1 MILSGSVCSTGAV
14 GQIRGGAGLMGVDA
28 DGGGG
33 DDRSEAEPEAD
44 AGKERRPRMSVGSPP
59 SGLVGP
65 DQENPAA
72 VSNPR

>member
-1 MILSGSVCSTGAV
+1 
-14 GQIRGGAGLMGVDA
+14 MGVDA